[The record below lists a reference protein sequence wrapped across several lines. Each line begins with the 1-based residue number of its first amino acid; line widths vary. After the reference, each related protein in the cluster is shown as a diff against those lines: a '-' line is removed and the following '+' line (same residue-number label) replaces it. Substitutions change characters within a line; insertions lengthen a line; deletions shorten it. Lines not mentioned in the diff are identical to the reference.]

1 MSASSDLRP
10 MKYMPVITGHRSF
23 GRGEGALAPT
33 NAQRG

>member
-1 MSASSDLRP
+1 

-23 GRGEGALAPT
+23 GRSERALAPT